1 MQHFFPQGPGDTER
15 MGRFLLT
22 VGCAA
27 AVGLLGYGAV
37 RYAAAWTLPFLLA
50 LGAATMAEPGIAWCC
65 RKFHLQR
72 GFVAAVFTLAV
83 AGLVTALAVVLGR
96 RLWQEATGAASFL
109 GEALGVLPQVTE
121 AVFARIDAFCAACP
135 EGVRQWAQQAAAE
148 LGQRLGAAAAELGT
162 ALGRWVTGLVAATP
176 RALLFVGTTVL
187 ALYFTVAT
195 YPQLCAFARRTVPAR
210 YHATV
215 RRLRHTAFTAFGQ
228 WLRAQGILFAVTFGE
243 LAAGFWLLGQRYA
256 LLLAAVI
263 AVVDALPVLGTGT
276 VLLPWAVVCA
286 ALGDFPKGLGLAA
299 LYVVVTVVRSI
310 LTPKVMAHQADLP
323 PLAALAAM
331 YVGFRAAGV
340 GGMVL
345 LPLMV
350 LFARQFWAEEEE
362 NTSQR

>member
-1 MQHFFPQGPGDTER
+1 MQHFFPLDDKGAAM

-27 AVGLLGYGAV
+27 AVGLLGYAAV

-50 LGAATMAEPGIAWCC
+50 LGMAALAEPAVAWCC
-65 RKFHLQR
+65 RTLRLRR

-83 AGLVTALAVVLGR
+83 TGLVTALAVILGR
-96 RLWQEATGAASFL
+96 RLWQETTGAASFL
-109 GEALGVLPQVTE
+109 GEALAVLPQVTE

-162 ALGRWVTGLVAATP
+162 ALGRGVTGLVAATP
-176 RALLFVGTTVL
+176 RVFLFVGTTVL
-187 ALYFTVAT
+187 ALYFTVAG
-195 YPQLCAFARRTVPAR
+195 YPGLCRLARRALPAR
-210 YHATV
+210 YHATA
-215 RRLRHTAFTAFGQ
+215 RRLRQTAFAAFGQ

-263 AVVDALPVLGTGT
+263 ALIDALPVLGTGT
-276 VLLPWAVVCA
+276 VLLPWAAVCA
-286 ALGDFPKGLGLAA
+286 ALGDFPRGLGLTA

-310 LTPKVMAHQADLP
+310 LTPKVMADQADLP

-345 LPLMV
+345 LPLAV
-350 LFARQFWAEEEE
+350 LFIRQFLAGTEEKS
-362 NTSQR
+362 SQR

>member
-1 MQHFFPQGPGDTER
+1 MQHFFPLDEKGAAM

-27 AVGLLGYGAV
+27 ALGLLGYGAV
-37 RYAAAWTLPFLLA
+37 RYAAAWALPFLLA
-50 LGAATMAEPGIAWCC
+50 LGAAGLAEPGIAWCC
-65 RKFHLQR
+65 RRLHLQR

-83 AGLVTALAVVLGR
+83 TGLAAALCVLVGR

-109 GEALGVLPQVTE
+109 GEALGVLPQMTE

-148 LGQRLGAAAAELGT
+148 LGQRLGGLAAELGT

-176 RALLFVGTTVL
+176 RVFLFVGTTVL
-187 ALYFTVAT
+187 ALYFTVAA
-195 YPQLCAFARRTVPAR
+195 YPQLCAFARRAVPAR

-215 RRLRHTAFTAFGQ
+215 RRLRQTAFTAFGQ

-256 LLLAAVI
+256 LLLAAMI

-350 LFARQFWAEEEE
+350 LFVRQFLAGGEE